1 MPTEEPQPMPTEA
14 GSTSTT
20 EEEEEE
26 DTTPEP
32 TVGPIPV
39 DPSRDA
45 CMEKNFDAITE
56 INGELYFFKD
66 G

>member
-1 MPTEEPQPMPTEA
+1 MPTEA
-14 GSTSTT
+14 GSTSIT

-26 DTTPEP
+26 TTPEP

>member
-1 MPTEEPQPMPTEA
+1 MPTEA

-26 DTTPEP
+26 TPEP
-32 TVGPIPV
+32 TSEPVPV

-56 INGELYFFKD
+56 INGELHFFKD